1 MISGKILKQLFKG
14 NTISFGMF
22 GPFYV
27 KSDIINGCKYGLAIN
42 LGKIT
47 PAYLSALNDADL

>member
-14 NTISFGMF
+14 NSVSFGIF

-27 KSDIINGCKYGLAIN
+27 KPDIINHCKIGLAIN
-42 LGKIT
+42 LTKIT
-47 PAYLSALNDADL
+47 PIYLSALNDADL